1 MLRVMAM
8 VFHIRTRRMAPRPV
22 HGLTLVELLVL
33 VAIIVALMA
42 LLLPAVNMAVAAARR
57 VP

>member
-1 MLRVMAM
+1 M

>member
-1 MLRVMAM
+1 
-8 VFHIRTRRMAPRPV
+8 MAPRPV